1 MSSTER
7 QRAYMQ
13 RQRDLGRVRRNL
25 WATPE
30 EWDRMT
36 EVLEQERNSAA
47 LSALCGGPADYQGIA
62 RACTATVELTTEQA
76 AAVLLAYDRGLDAI
90 RGSDRAQLDAVLAQL
105 KEVIWP

>member
-47 LSALCGGPADYQGIA
+47 LSALCGPADYQGIA
-62 RACTATVELTTEQA
+62 RACTATVQLSTEQA
-76 AAVLLAYDRGLDAI
+76 AAVLLAYDRGLDAVN
-90 RGSDRAQLDAVLAQL
+90 GSDRAQLDAVLAQL
-105 KEVIWP
+105 KDIIWP